1 MSLVHVYPSR
11 KSGLGPIL
19 DTKRRTRGRKT
30 LPKKHAPAVPVIE
43 PMMPESP
50 KKSLKMQ
57 PLLPESPKK
66 SPKMKTA
73 LAPKRHS
80 TARKRKRSVK
90 HISAK
95 KTKVGMKPASIESLF
110 PKLCEALSPEEEMK
124 SCTCK
129 NCPCC
134 EDLAQ
139 RCWTC
144 KQSGPAGTLLS
155 WRKVQCCE
163 KCGVQYHK
171 ACLPAEARVGSSD
184 TWFCSGCAPVMQR
197 ANVRWARHKARAKD
211 EIILW
216 KHSVAVDP
224 AVKRLY
230 QVFRKTDGV
239 SGSGAGGAMYGEIT
253 QGSMQ
258 RVVSFLQQYT
268 GLDETSAFLDLGSG
282 LGKPSAHVAMASPGV
297 NVSCGLELLSHCW
310 GLSIVNLANVL
321 KDEEL
326 PESRIGFVCGNATNI
341 GSFNPFTHIYAFD
354 RGWHPMDLRKLSKI
368 FNASNT
374 ARTLVSYHKPKEI
387 IFDMG
392 FAVRLLGKISV
403 QMAGSS
409 QSHTAFVYERA
420 ADALIPA
427 APKPVMPP
435 TMAELSANSGA
446 LFAPVFANMSQ
457 GNAAYADAIVALE
470 LNRREQN
477 QGYSMRKR
485 KKRTIVDYF

>member
-1 MSLVHVYPSR
+1 MSLVQVYTSR
-11 KSGLGPIL
+11 KAGLGPIL
-19 DTKRRTRGRKT
+19 DSKRRTRGRKT
-30 LPKKHAPAVPVIE
+30 LPKKHAPPVVEVLE
-43 PMMPESP
+43 PLMPESP
-50 KKSLKMQ
+50 KKSLKT
-57 PLLPESPKK
+57 
-66 SPKMKTA
+66 KTA
-73 LAPKRHS
+73 LAPKRQS

-95 KTKVGMKPASIESLF
+95 KVKGAMKPASIEALFLKEAKSLS
-110 PKLCEALSPEEEMK
+110 EALKPEEEAK

-134 EDLAQ
+134 EDLTQ

-144 KQSGPAGTLLS
+144 KKSGPLPTLLS

-171 ACLPAEARVGSSD
+171 PCLPVEARVGSSE
-184 TWFCSGCAPVMQR
+184 TWFCPGCAPVMQR

-258 RVVSFLQQYT
+258 KVVSFLQQYT

-354 RGWHPMDLRKLSKI
+354 RGWHPMDLRKLSQI
-368 FNASNT
+368 FNASST

-392 FAVRLLGKISV
+392 FAVRLIGKISV

-420 ADALIPA
+420 ADALVSA
-427 APKPVMPP
+427 APKPIIPP
-435 TMAELSANSGA
+435 TMTELSENSGP
-446 LFAPVFANMSQ
+446 LFAPVFASMSE
-457 GNAAYADAIVALE
+457 GNAAYADAMVALE
-470 LNRREQN
+470 LERREQN

-485 KKRTIVDYF
+485 KKRTIGDYF